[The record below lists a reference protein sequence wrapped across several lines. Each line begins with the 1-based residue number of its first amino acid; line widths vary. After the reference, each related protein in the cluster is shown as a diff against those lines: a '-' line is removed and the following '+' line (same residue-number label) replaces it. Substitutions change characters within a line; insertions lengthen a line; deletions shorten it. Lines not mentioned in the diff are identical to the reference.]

1 MRSAIVLLSLWA
13 AAAAAEP
20 RALVR
25 AARVLD
31 VQKGTWSADQGI
43 VVSGGRIESVL
54 PFAQARSG
62 APDAAII
69 DLGDLS
75 VLPGFADCHAHLLGN
90 LKDISAIG
98 SLRMSSAQGAI
109 WGVRNLK
116 EWLDRGFTTVRDAG
130 EIDGAYGQFALREG
144 VARGFILGPRIYAAG
159 SYVTVTGG
167 HGDANQL
174 AADQHLDRFNL
185 ADTPDAVATVVRRD
199 LKYGADWIKLMGTGG
214 IVDPFSD
221 YTREELSDE
230 QIARAVEVAHRAGR
244 RVMVHAEGT
253 GGIKAAVRAG
263 VDSIEHGTMLDD
275 EGAALMEKRGTWLVP
290 TLYTFQYGAEQGEKL
305 GLEPVMLAKVRRI
318 ISAQGPA
325 FKRALAHHL
334 RIVFG
339 LDNSPDLLPREFAA
353 LVRGGMTPLQAIQ
366 AATINAQE
374 MLGHADEAGSIA
386 KGKVADL
393 VAVRGDPTRDVS
405 VLENVVFV
413 MKEGAVVKD
422 ARASVPAPKG
432 EHPMIMRVW
441 HGWTKTKDAEEYNRL
456 LRDEILPGIHH
467 IKGYGGSW
475 VLRRAA
481 GDEVEFVT
489 ITTWDSWDAIEE
501 FAGKGRTKSVIHP
514 KAAHLLTRHDEQSVH
529 FDAAW
534 VP

>member
-20 RALVR
+20 RTLVR

-31 VQKGTWSADQGI
+31 VHNGTWSADQGI

-54 PFAQARSG
+54 SFAQARSG

-90 LKDISAIG
+90 LKDISAVG

-109 WGVRNLK
+109 WGVHNLK

-130 EIDGAYGQFALREG
+130 EIDAAYGQFALREG
-144 VARGFILGPRIYAAG
+144 VAK
-159 SYVTVTGG
+159 
-167 HGDANQL
+167 
-174 AADQHLDRFNL
+174 ADQRLDRFNL
-185 ADTPDAVATVVRRD
+185 ADTPDAVAAVVRRD

-214 IVDPFSD
+214 ILDPFSD

-263 VDSIEHGTMLDD
+263 VDSIEHGTMLDE

-325 FKRALAHHL
+325 FKRALAHRL

-353 LVRGGMTPLQAIQ
+353 LVRGGMTPLKAIQ

-422 ARASVPAPKG
+422 ARASAPAPKG

-441 HGWTKTKDAEEYNRL
+441 HGWTKTKDADEYDRL
-456 LRDEILPGIHH
+456 LRDEILPGIHR

-475 VLRRAA
+475 VLRRVA

-489 ITTWDSWDAIEE
+489 ITTWDSWAAIEE

-514 KAAHLLTRHDEQSVH
+514 KAAHLLARHEEQSMH

>member
-1 MRSAIVLLSLWA
+1 MRSAIVLLSLCA
-13 AAAAAEP
+13 AAAAVAEP
-20 RALVR
+20 RTLVR

-31 VQKGTWSADQGI
+31 VQNGTWSADQGI

-69 DLGDLS
+69 DLGDAS

-90 LKDISAIG
+90 LKDVSAVG

-109 WGVRNLK
+109 WGVHNLK

-130 EIDGAYGQFALREG
+130 EIDAAYGQFALREG
-144 VARGFILGPRIYAAG
+144 VAKGFIQGPRIHAAG
-159 SYVTVTGG
+159 AYVTVTGG
-167 HGDANQL
+167 HGDANVL
-174 AADQHLDRFNL
+174 AADQRLDRVNL

-214 IVDPFSD
+214 ILDPFSD

-263 VDSIEHGTMLDD
+263 VDSIEHGTMLDE

-325 FKRALAHHL
+325 FKRALAHRL
-334 RIVFG
+334 RIAFG

-366 AATINAQE
+366 AATINAQQ

-422 ARASVPAPKG
+422 AASIPTPKG

-441 HGWTKTKDAEEYNRL
+441 HGWTKTKDADEYDRL
-456 LRDEILPGIHH
+456 LRDEILPGIHR

-475 VLRRAA
+475 VLRRVA

-489 ITTWDSWDAIEE
+489 ITTWDSWAAIEE

-514 KAAHLLTRHDEQSVH
+514 KAAHLLTRHDEQSMH

>member
-1 MRSAIVLLSLWA
+1 
-13 AAAAAEP
+13 
-20 RALVR
+20 
-25 AARVLD
+25 
-31 VQKGTWSADQGI
+31 
-43 VVSGGRIESVL
+43 
-54 PFAQARSG
+54 
-62 APDAAII
+62 
-69 DLGDLS
+69 
-75 VLPGFADCHAHLLGN
+75 
-90 LKDISAIG
+90 
-98 SLRMSSAQGAI
+98 
-109 WGVRNLK
+109 
-116 EWLDRGFTTVRDAG
+116 
-130 EIDGAYGQFALREG
+130 
-144 VARGFILGPRIYAAG
+144 
-159 SYVTVTGG
+159 
-167 HGDANQL
+167 
-174 AADQHLDRFNL
+174 
-185 ADTPDAVATVVRRD
+185 
-199 LKYGADWIKLMGTGG
+199 
-214 IVDPFSD
+214 
-221 YTREELSDE
+221 
-230 QIARAVEVAHRAGR
+230 
-244 RVMVHAEGT
+244 
-253 GGIKAAVRAG
+253 
-263 VDSIEHGTMLDD
+263 
-275 EGAALMEKRGTWLVP
+275 
-290 TLYTFQYGAEQGEKL
+290 
-305 GLEPVMLAKVRRI
+305 MLAKVRRI

-325 FKRALAHHL
+325 FKRAIAHHL

-405 VLENVVFV
+405 ALENVVFV

-456 LRDEILPGIHH
+456 LRDEILPGIHR

-489 ITTWDSWDAIEE
+489 ITTWDSWAAIEE